1 MRLLFSFIFCLIN
14 FGLFAQNS
22 GLTNKEFFFT
32 IGIAEL
38 EIEKFQPN
46 ENLDF
51 INYVDSD
58 HEYTDFVILKLGYK
72 FDFLSKMS
80 ADIKLIM
87 MDDIIPDNYDISVYY
102 FARPWIGVGIGSML
116 NKNWITYFEEYQM
129 QTLTDYYLVDN
140 NVKQFT
146 VYDFISLQ
154 LLNQLITIFLSSKL
168 HVI

>member
-38 EIEKFQPN
+38 GIEKFQPN

-58 HEYTDFVILKLGYK
+58 PEFTVFVILKL
-72 FDFLSKMS
+72 
-80 ADIKLIM
+80 
-87 MDDIIPDNYDISVYY
+87 
-102 FARPWIGVGIGSML
+102 
-116 NKNWITYFEEYQM
+116 
-129 QTLTDYYLVDN
+129 
-140 NVKQFT
+140 
-146 VYDFISLQ
+146 
-154 LLNQLITIFLSSKL
+154 
-168 HVI
+168 